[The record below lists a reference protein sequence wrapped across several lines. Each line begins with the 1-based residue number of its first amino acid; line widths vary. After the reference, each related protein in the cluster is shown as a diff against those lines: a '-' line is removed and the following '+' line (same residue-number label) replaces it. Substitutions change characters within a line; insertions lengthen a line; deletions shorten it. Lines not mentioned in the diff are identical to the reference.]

1 MAQLYTIAT
10 ISLETGIAK
19 EVLRKW
25 EERYGFPV
33 PQRDASGHRAYAAHQ
48 TARLKLIKRLID
60 SGMRPARVV
69 ALEEEALQSL
79 VRELNDEAPA
89 AHAGPVGELMALL
102 QARDRTAL
110 AARLKQEVARLGL
123 EKFVL
128 EVMCVLNGAVGA
140 AWERGELGIRD
151 EHVYTEVIQSL
162 VREEI
167 SRVARPDGL
176 PRILITT
183 PSGELHTLGL
193 LMVDAL
199 ASSHGASCISLG
211 AQTPNDELPHAVAD
225 YHADI
230 VCLCF
235 SAAFP
240 RRRIFALLKE
250 LRDKLPKEI
259 EIWIGGAGV
268 IGLERSP
275 RGVNVMLTLQDLIDA
290 VHKYRRAR
298 QPTAARARP
307 PGSTQST

>member
-1 MAQLYTIAT
+1 VAELYTIAT
-10 ISLETGIAK
+10 ISLETGISK

-69 ALEEEALQSL
+69 ALAEEELQSL
-79 VRELNDEAPA
+79 VGGLNDDAPA
-89 AHAGPVGELMALL
+89 SHAGIVAELMTLL
-102 QARDRTAL
+102 HARDRTAL

-123 EKFVL
+123 ENFVL

-140 AWERGELGIRD
+140 AWERGEIGIRD

-167 SRVARPDGL
+167 SRVTRHDGL
-176 PRILITT
+176 PRILVTT

-199 ASSHGASCISLG
+199 ASSHGACCMSLG
-211 AQTPNDELPHAVAD
+211 AQTPIDELAHAVAD
-225 YHADI
+225 YHADV

-240 RRRIFALLKE
+240 RRRIFAFLKE
-250 LRDKLPKEI
+250 LRDKLPKPV

-268 IGLERSP
+268 TGLERSP
-275 RGVNVMLTLQDLIDA
+275 RGVNVMLTLQELIDA

-298 QPTAARARP
+298 QPPPARKP
-307 PGSTQST
+307 PAGGMR

>member
-1 MAQLYTIAT
+1 MAELYTIAT
-10 ISLETGIAK
+10 ISLETGISK

-33 PQRDASGHRAYAAHQ
+33 PQRDASGHRAYSADQ
-48 TARLKLIKRLID
+48 TVRLKLIKRLID
-60 SGMRPARVV
+60 GGMRPAQVV
-69 ALEEEALQSL
+69 VLSEEKLQSL
-79 VRELNDEAPA
+79 VCESTDAAPTV
-89 AHAGPVGELMALL
+89 HAGTVMELMALL
-102 QARDRTAL
+102 HARDRNAL
-110 AARLKQEVARLGL
+110 ATRLKQEVARIGL
-123 EKFVL
+123 ERFVL

-140 AWERGELGIRD
+140 AWERGEIGIRD

-167 SRVARPDGL
+167 SRVARHDGQ
-176 PRILITT
+176 PRMLVTT
-183 PSGELHTLGL
+183 LSGELHTLGL

-199 ASSHGASCISLG
+199 ASAHGACCISLG
-211 AQTPNDELPHAVAD
+211 AQTPIDELPHAVAD

-240 RRRIFALLKE
+240 RRRILGLLKE
-250 LRDKLPKEI
+250 LRDKLPKPV
-259 EIWIGGAGV
+259 EIWLGGAGV

-298 QPTAARARP
+298 QPTAARTRP
-307 PGSTQST
+307 SGGTH

>member
-1 MAQLYTIAT
+1 MSELYTIAT

-48 TARLKLIKRLID
+48 AARLKLIKRLID

-69 ALEEEALQSL
+69 ALAEEELQSL
-79 VRELNDEAPA
+79 VHQLADDAPVR
-89 AHAGPVGELMALL
+89 HAGAVAELMTLL
-102 QARDRTAL
+102 QARDRIAL

-123 EKFVL
+123 ERFVL
-128 EVMCVLNGAVGA
+128 DVMCVLNGAVGA
-140 AWERGELGIRD
+140 AWERGEIGIRD
-151 EHVYTEVIQSL
+151 EHVYTEVIQNL

-167 SRVARPDGL
+167 SRVTLHDGA
-176 PRILITT
+176 PRMLVTT

-199 ASSHGASCISLG
+199 ASSHGACCISLG
-211 AQTPNDELPHAVAD
+211 AQTPIDELAHAVAD
-225 YHADI
+225 YHADV

-250 LRDKLPKEI
+250 LRDTLPKPV
-259 EIWIGGAGV
+259 EIWVGGAGV
-268 IGLERSP
+268 AGLERSP
-275 RGVNVMLTLQDLIDA
+275 RGVNVMLSLQDLIDA
-290 VHKYRRAR
+290 VQKYRRAR
-298 QPTAARARP
+298 KRP
-307 PGSTQST
+307 AGATQ